1 VFERFSEHGR
11 QVIVLAQDEARS
23 LGHRQIGSEHLL
35 LGLVR
40 QDDDLFELLG
50 DPADLRARV
59 VELVG
64 HGDSASPDDLRFSEH
79 ATAALRQV
87 AVADGPMAGPHELAI
102 AVLSLPDGATALQ
115 ALRAHG
121 VSPAAA
127 RDEIAA
133 IRAPA
138 GPSHDEPA
146 GLSPASQ
153 RVLETAARHAE
164 DVPVE
169 PEHILL
175 ALVLEVPD
183 LAGRTLGV
191 ADGQIVMD
199 RLARVLDG
207 PQRQERTAGG
217 RGIAVIESAL
227 RNAEQAG
234 KAQVTPEDILLG
246 LLEVG
251 PDIVARAAIDLALM
265 EASIRAQKTSDP
277 DEPSPRLHRFSQ
289 AARNAIV
296 RAQEEARLLDHAYVG
311 TEHLLLALIR
321 DEHGAAGRVLA
332 DLRVDLDV
340 ARVQVERVVVRGGAA
355 PAGGDLPFS
364 SHAKRVLQLALH
376 ESFRNTDIDTGHLL
390 LAIERD
396 GGGVA
401 VLLLERFSVSRGLL
415 RRATLAM
422 LGHEPM
428 AMPAPDPAPSTR
440 GAFVAAEDE
449 AAALGQ
455 HWVGCE
461 HLLIALIRQG
471 GRVAAAL
478 LTLGVTLG
486 GVSGAV
492 RDLGRGDL
500 AIEPYRTARL
510 VRVVELAERL
520 AQAEGR
526 PQADGEN
533 LVIALA
539 RESVGVAR
547 ELLGPAADE
556 GVLRRALG
564 AH

>member
-1 VFERFSEHGR
+1 MFERFSEHGR

-23 LGHRQIGSEHLL
+23 LGHQQIGSEHLL

-64 HGDSASPDDLRFSEH
+64 HGDSASPHQLRFSEH
-79 ATAALRQV
+79 AMAAVTQ
-87 AVADGPMAGPHELAI
+87 AVVEASGSRVGPHELAV
-102 AVLSLPDGATALQ
+102 ALLALPDDATALQ

-121 VSPAAA
+121 VVPDAA
-127 RDEIAA
+127 RDEISG
-133 IRAPA
+133 IRAPLP
-138 GPSHDEPA
+138 PSQDEPG
-146 GLSPASQ
+146 GLSPASL

-183 LAGRTLGV
+183 LAAPTLGV

-199 RLARVLDG
+199 RLARMLDG
-207 PQRQERTAGG
+207 PQRPDSTAGV
-217 RGIAVIESAL
+217 RGITVIESAL

-234 KAQVTPEDILLG
+234 KALVEPEHILLG

-251 PDIVARAAIDLALM
+251 PDVVARATVDLGAM
-265 EASIRAQKTSDP
+265 EASIRASESSEP
-277 DEPSPRLHRFSQ
+277 DESSPRLHRFSQ
-289 AARNAIV
+289 AARNAV
-296 RAQEEARLLDHAYVG
+296 ARAREEARLLDHAYVG

-332 DLRVDLDV
+332 DLRVDLDL
-340 ARVQVERVVVRGGAA
+340 ARIQVERVADRGESARVEGE
-355 PAGGDLPFS
+355 LPFT
-364 SHAKRVLQLALH
+364 SHVKRVLQLALH

-396 GGGVA
+396 GGWVA

-428 AMPAPDPAPSTR
+428 S
-440 GAFVAAEDE
+440 
-449 AAALGQ
+449 
-455 HWVGCE
+455 
-461 HLLIALIRQG
+461 
-471 GRVAAAL
+471 
-478 LTLGVTLG
+478 
-486 GVSGAV
+486 
-492 RDLGRGDL
+492 
-500 AIEPYRTARL
+500 
-510 VRVVELAERL
+510 
-520 AQAEGR
+520 
-526 PQADGEN
+526 
-533 LVIALA
+533 
-539 RESVGVAR
+539 
-547 ELLGPAADE
+547 
-556 GVLRRALG
+556 
-564 AH
+564 